1 LTINFGKRIF
11 LENGFPS
18 RYFLTVQ
25 TDFQTEDV
33 MKIALRSRCNP
44 VTGFLTGLMLC
55 LFATTVL
62 AQPITLQ
69 GNWNPAVKARLEKL
83 IAANAGQGKICVF
96 DFDNTTLCRDI
107 GEATMAALNE
117 AGILTKD
124 KHYKCVD
131 PDFVLDGKKISMATV
146 ENLPTYYEDFLSA
159 TKHHA
164 MESTPYENGYGWV
177 VQIMTP
183 MSPADWLPYTEK
195 AFSDGISEKDT
206 KSAELKE
213 TKINGYRMP
222 FFYPEMVDL
231 YGVLLKNGYKVYISS
246 ASNVH
251 TVRWMVLK
259 KLNPRI
265 QALHGKD
272 LAIPPEN
279 VIGIS
284 CLMTDDRTGKL
295 CKDPYLVRENEKYA
309 NLDKEELSHFHLTA
323 QICHPMNG
331 YYGKL
336 ANIMKYITVARPFL
350 IGGDSSNDLPM
361 MNYSENRIW
370 VTRLEKMGYQKTL
383 VKVMKNALPG
393 EWFIQPT
400 LYKKAPG
407 FVSSQADLD
416 KRLAIKPK
424 KLAKANAVIKF
435 LEQNGALSSF

>member
-1 LTINFGKRIF
+1 
-11 LENGFPS
+11 
-18 RYFLTVQ
+18 
-25 TDFQTEDV
+25 
-33 MKIALRSRCNP
+33 MKKYTWLRQNLVLILIVIA
-44 VTGFLTGLMLC
+44 LTGLSAGAWAEPVSLR
-55 LFATTVL
+55 
-62 AQPITLQ
+62 
-69 GNWNPAVKARLEKL
+69 GNWNPEVKARLEKL
-83 IAANAGQGKICVF
+83 IAANANQGKICIF

-117 AGILTKD
+117 AGLLTKD

-131 PDFVLDGKKISMATV
+131 PSFVIDGKKITMETA
-146 ENLPTYYEDFLSA
+146 ENLPAYYEEFLSA

-164 MESTPYENGYGWV
+164 LESTPYENGYGWV

-195 AFSDGISEKDT
+195 AFGDGIGEKDT
-206 KSAELKE
+206 KNPTLHE

-231 YGVLLKNGYKVYISS
+231 YGVLLKNGYQVYISS

-259 KLNPRI
+259 HLNPRI

-284 CLMTDDRTGKL
+284 CLMNDDRTGEL
-295 CKDPYLVRENEKYA
+295 CKDPYLVRENKKYA
-309 NLDKEELSHFHLTA
+309 NLDMEELSHYHLTP

-331 YYGKL
+331 YFGKL
-336 ANIMKYITVARPFL
+336 ANIMKYITIERPFL
-350 IGGDSSNDLPM
+350 IGGDSSNDLAM
-361 MNYSENRIW
+361 LNYAENRIW
-370 VTRLEKMGYQKTL
+370 ITRLEKLGYQKRL
-383 VKVMKNALPG
+383 VQVMSKALPG
-393 EWFIQPT
+393 QWFIQPV

-407 FVSSQADLD
+407 FVASQADLK
-416 KRLAIKPK
+416 KRLALKPK
-424 KLAKANAVIKF
+424 KLAQAEGTIKF
-435 LEQNGALSSF
+435 LEEHKALKGF